1 MLKKYNLNLNQSLD
15 LKQRICDKKVI
26 YNVILVILIVFWD
39 TVIPSIGHFLP
50 AIGHVLYAIGHVL
63 YLALEVINTIIEH
76 FLEHSFHMSPRE
88 SEMMVFWGGM
98 IIDFVLLSYFLR
110 KAYLKTIAL
119 FEDAKIR
126 WRMMEENQKKAFY
139 IKVAV
144 VISMLVVPFFF

>member
-15 LKQRICDKKVI
+15 LKHRIRDKKVI

-50 AIGHVLYAIGHVL
+50 AIGHVLY
-63 YLALEVINTIIEH
+63 LALEVINTIIEH
-76 FLEHSFHMSPRE
+76 FLEHTFHLSPRE

-98 IIDFVLLSYFLR
+98 IIDFVLLCYFLR

-119 FEDAKIR
+119 FEDAKIK
-126 WRMMEENQKKAFY
+126 WRMMEDNQKNAFY
-139 IKVAV
+139 IKVAA
-144 VISMLVVPFFF
+144 VISMLVLPFFF